1 MSKFCGHPTATLD
14 NGFLRLEYVTDVGP
28 RIARLFPAQSDGNL
42 LAELPEAELSTPY
55 GPFQFMGGHRFWHSP
70 ESLPRTY
77 IPDQPVNVESLS
89 NGVRLSASAEPG
101 SGVAK
106 TIEIHLAAQQPIITI
121 HHQMRND
128 SLWTI
133 ELAPWALTMLKLGG
147 TAIFPQPAGN
157 ADPHGLLSNRQLVLW
172 PYTDVRDARLHL
184 DNDFILLKA
193 NAGLPPCKIGYYNP
207 HGWMAYWLE
216 GVLFVKRQKLQPDGI
231 FPDHGCNTET
241 YCNDQFIELETLG
254 PLVKLA
260 PGQTIVHEEIWE
272 LHNGLDEPFIPDSL
286 RERIG
291 S

>member
-14 NGFLRLEYVTDVGP
+14 NGFLRLECVTDVGP

-121 HHQMRND
+121 HHPMRND

-133 ELAPWALTMLKLGG
+133 ALAPWAL
-147 TAIFPQPAGN
+147 
-157 ADPHGLLSNRQLVLW
+157 
-172 PYTDVRDARLHL
+172 
-184 DNDFILLKA
+184 
-193 NAGLPPCKIGYYNP
+193 
-207 HGWMAYWLE
+207 
-216 GVLFVKRQKLQPDGI
+216 
-231 FPDHGCNTET
+231 
-241 YCNDQFIELETLG
+241 
-254 PLVKLA
+254 
-260 PGQTIVHEEIWE
+260 
-272 LHNGLDEPFIPDSL
+272 
-286 RERIG
+286 
-291 S
+291 